1 MIEESK
7 GNLSETIED
16 AVDLA
21 KETVHKPLTIKLAR
35 FGFFTKGFL
44 FIVIGVLAILV
55 AVGIKSGELTAPSGA
70 LAAIAQV
77 QFGRIILIIFI
88 FGAIGHGFWN
98 ILRGAADVDNAGDDL
113 QGIGKRIIP
122 IGIGVFYIILAWTA
136 FGLVLSAQSTAEDLQ
151 KTIIV
156 ILLALPLGAVLVGIV
171 GLSVVGAG
179 IHQCYAGI
187 SGKFKENLRVNEIDD
202 QNLKIIT
209 VLGILGFTARALIF
223 ALIGYFFISAAF
235 NFNPNIAVGMDG
247 ALLTLA
253 QSYYGKT
260 LLFITAAGL
269 ICHGIL
275 AFYEAKYRRIC

>member
-7 GNLSETIED
+7 DNLSETIED
-16 AVDLA
+16 VVDLA

-44 FIVIGVLAILV
+44 FIVIGVLAVLV
-55 AVGIKSGELTAPSGA
+55 AIGIKSGELTAPSGA
-70 LAAIAQV
+70 LAAIAQIH
-77 QFGRIILIIFI
+77 FGKIILLIFI
-88 FGAIGHGFWN
+88 VGAIGHGVWN
-98 ILRGAADVDNAGDDL
+98 ILRGAADVDNAGEDL

-122 IGIGVFYIILAWTA
+122 IGIGVFYIFLAWTA
-136 FGLVLSAQSTAEDLQ
+136 LDLVLSAQSTGGNI
-151 KTIIV
+151 KRTITA

-179 IHQCYAGI
+179 VHQCYTGI
-187 SGKFKENLRVNEIDD
+187 SGKFKETLRVSEIDD

-209 VLGILGFTARALIF
+209 VLGILGFMARALIF
-223 ALIGYFFISAAF
+223 ALMGYFLISAAF
-235 NFNPNIAVGMDG
+235 SFNPNTVIGMDG